1 MPDPKNPGDR
11 VQAHKLRARQKQGA
25 LEPVHALWL
34 AEYEE
39 KQQKQR
45 QHASGAPDVGASR
58 SSRKISLDIDEN
70 AEAIGTGNAAVTAA
84 SAALVVKEEGRRLDA
99 LLLTAVDA
107 MKLSADINRQ
117 TALMLREDYGALF
130 ELLSKRTE
138 ILEATHIEM
147 LHTVRTHFLSATQM
161 EGALMNKDAETDPS
175 MAMLVALIAKQL
187 GVDVP
192 VGVLPGVVGKRPPP
206 NGKIS

>member
-11 VQAHKLRARQKQGA
+11 VQAHKLRARAKQGP
-25 LEPVHALWL
+25 LEPVHQLWL

-39 KQQKQR
+39 KQSKAR
-45 QHASGAPDVGASR
+45 AHASGADVGASR
-58 SSRKISLDIDEN
+58 SARTIKLDMTEQ
-70 AEAIGTGNAAVTAA
+70 AEAVGTGNAAVVAA
-84 SAALVVKEEGRRLDA
+84 SAALVAKEEGRRLDA
-99 LLLTAVDA
+99 LTLGAVDA
-107 MKLSADINRQ
+107 LKESARINRE

-147 LHTVRTHFLSATQM
+147 LHTVRTHFLAATQM
-161 EGALMNKDAETDPS
+161 EGALMNKEAEGDPS
-175 MAMLVALIAKQL
+175 TAMLMALVVKHL
-187 GVDVP
+187 GIELP
-192 VGVLPGVVGKRPPP
+192 AGALPGVVGKRPPP